1 MKLSVMDT
9 VRSIRAV
16 GLDDAD
22 RSRFRRAGDMLFSRP
37 RRDREGSRGPWS
49 LGVVSDA
56 MVRSITVASK
66 ITDMEVFIPD
76 HR

>member
-9 VRSIRAV
+9 VRSIRVV

-22 RSRFRRAGDMLFSRP
+22 RSRFRRAEGMLFSRP

-49 LGVVSDA
+49 PGIVSDA
-56 MVRSITVASK
+56 MVGSNTVSSR